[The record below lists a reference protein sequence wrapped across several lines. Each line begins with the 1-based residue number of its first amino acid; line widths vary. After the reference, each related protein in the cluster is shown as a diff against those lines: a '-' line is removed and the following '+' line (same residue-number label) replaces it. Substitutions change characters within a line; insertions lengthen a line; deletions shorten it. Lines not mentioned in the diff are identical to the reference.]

1 MALLGP
7 NLLINEGIF
16 SIHGKDTGAGNC
28 MVTNYVHVADND
40 PRNAYNFGFNGKS
53 NNLVFKNDLSS
64 SFNGLLQAAAGLRVT
79 ATPDMTSQ
87 GAGMGWNYT
96 NGQGE
101 TNFFNN
107 NANGAV
113 AGGWT
118 WIPTTNTVVGAPV
131 MSLSQTGNLTLAGT
145 ISASN
150 LGNGTVT
157 SVAVTV
163 PSFMSVTGS
172 PITTS
177 GTCTINYRYY
187 CHKCIFYWNWSC
199 CFTKYTR
206 TYRCSNR

>member
-1 MALLGP
+1 
-7 NLLINEGIF
+7 
-16 SIHGKDTGAGNC
+16 
-28 MVTNYVHVADND
+28 
-40 PRNAYNFGFNGKS
+40 
-53 NNLVFKNDLSS
+53 
-64 SFNGLLQAAAGLRVT
+64 
-79 ATPDMTSQ
+79 MTSQ

-150 LGNGTVT
+150 LTNGTVT

-163 PSFMSVTGS
+163 PSFMTVTGS

-187 CHKCIFYWNWSC
+187 CHQCIFYWNWSC
-199 CFTKYTR
+199 CFTNISCFYWKYI
-206 TYRCSNR
+206 S